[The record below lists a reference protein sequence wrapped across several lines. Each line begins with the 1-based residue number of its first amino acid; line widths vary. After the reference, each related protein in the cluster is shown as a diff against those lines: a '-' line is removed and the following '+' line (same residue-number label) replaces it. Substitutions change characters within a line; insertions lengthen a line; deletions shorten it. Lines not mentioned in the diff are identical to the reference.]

1 MKRLFLDSGA
11 VDRLARGNLQSDANI
26 KRLKDEGYWPPRL
39 HTVVLAECVSGRQ
52 RDDAPV
58 NRLIKTCNVVEELP
72 KRLARRAGELR
83 TKTKQGSVVDALL
96 VAMAEH
102 GGTVLTDDSDD
113 IRALASNADGA
124 AVVSSKPAKR

>member
-11 VDRLARGNLQSDANI
+11 VDRLARANLQSSANI
-26 KRLKDEGYWPPRL
+26 KRLRDEGYWPPHL

-58 NRLIKTCNVVEELP
+58 NRFIKTCKVVEELP
-72 KRLARRAGELR
+72 KRFARRAGELR
-83 TKTKQGSVVDALL
+83 TRTKKGSVVDALL

-102 GGTVLTDDSDD
+102 GGAVLTDDSED
-113 IRALASNADGA
+113 IQALASNAKGA
-124 AVVSSKPAKR
+124 IVVSSKPSKR

>member
-52 RDDAPV
+52 RHDVPV
-58 NRLIKTCNVVEELP
+58 NRFIKTCNVVEELP
-72 KRLARRAGELR
+72 QRFARRAGELR
-83 TKTKQGSVVDALL
+83 TKTRKGSVVDALL

-102 GGTVLTDDSDD
+102 GGTVLTNDSDD
-113 IRALASNADGA
+113 IRALASNANGA
-124 AVVSSKPAKR
+124 TVVSSKPAKR

>member
-11 VDRLARGNLQSDANI
+11 VDRLARDNFLASAHI
-26 KRLKDEGYWPPRL
+26 KRLRDEGYWPPRL

-58 NRLIKTCNVVEELP
+58 NRFIKTCNVVEELP
-72 KRLARRAGELR
+72 KRFARRAGELR
-83 TKTKQGSVVDALL
+83 TKTKKGSVVDALL

-102 GGTVLTDDSDD
+102 GGTVLTDDSGD
-113 IRALASNADGA
+113 IRALASNAHGA
-124 AVVSSKPAKR
+124 TVVSSKPAKS

>member
-11 VDRLARGNLQSDANI
+11 VDRLARGSLQSDANI
-26 KRLKDEGYWPPRL
+26 KHLRDEGYWPPRL

-58 NRLIKTCNVVEELP
+58 NRFIKTCDLVEELP
-72 KRLARRAGELR
+72 TRFARRAGELR
-83 TKTKQGSVVDALL
+83 TKTKKGSVVDALL

-102 GGTVLTDDSDD
+102 GGTVLTDDSED
-113 IRALASNADGA
+113 IQALASNANGA
-124 AVVSSKPAKR
+124 TVVSSRPTKG